1 MTEERRSQILEA
13 AAAVIA
19 ERGFCET
26 RIADIA
32 GRIGLSPALILYYF
46 PSKDVLLAQ
55 ALARRDRQFFDLV
68 EANMSGSAD
77 PVQQLGRLIEA
88 CCPPS
93 EDLDR
98 DDNEWQLWLETWAR
112 SRHDR
117 LVAEERSR
125 MDDALRAAIAGIVAE
140 GVRDGSMTCPDPAQ
154 FSTMFSSLVDGL
166 AIQVL
171 LKDPSVDRDTM
182 ARICRDLAVRELSI
196 PASDSIRLTP
206 TAV

>member
-1 MTEERRSQILEA
+1 MTDERKRQILEA
-13 AAAVIA
+13 AAGVIA

-26 RIADIA
+26 RIADVA

-46 PSKDVLLAQ
+46 PSKDALLAQ
-55 ALARRDRQFFDLV
+55 ALAYRDRQFFDLV
-68 EANMSGSAD
+68 EAHLAGSTD
-77 PVQQLGRLIEA
+77 PVEQLGRLISA
-88 CCPPS
+88 CCPPT

-117 LVAEERSR
+117 LLAAERLR
-125 MDDALRAAIAGIVAE
+125 MDDALRSTIARIVEA
-140 GVRDGSMTCPDPAQ
+140 GVREGSMTCSDPDE
-154 FSTMFSSLVDGL
+154 FSTMFSSLLDGL

-171 LKDPSVDRDTM
+171 LQDPSVDGATM

-196 PASDSIRLTP
+196 PATHSIRLSP
-206 TAV
+206 TAA

>member
-13 AAAVIA
+13 AAGVIA

-55 ALARRDRQFFDLV
+55 ALAYRDRQFFERV
-68 EANMSGSAD
+68 EANMSGGAD

-88 CCPPS
+88 CCPPT
-93 EDLDR
+93 EQLDR

-117 LVAEERSR
+117 LLAEERLR
-125 MDDALRAAIAGIVAE
+125 MDDALRGAIAGIVAE
-140 GVRDGSMTCPDPAQ
+140 GVRDGSMTCPDPDQ

-182 ARICRDLAVRELSI
+182 ARICRELAVRELSI